1 MTSVRL
7 AVPAARSAAGRY
19 WQPTKGSPGD
29 HGYALGWLTR
39 RGVTGSVAC
48 VTISR
53 TASLTGDADG
63 ALARAVIDAAA
74 GDATAAETELYRRF
88 APRVRLYGLRH
99 LGDRGA
105 ADDLAQQ
112 VMLLVFQRLRAG
124 EVRDPDRIASFILGT
139 SRMMSKGFRRTE
151 RRREDLHVRF
161 DMGEPEAPRTDTWT
175 IDAVRI
181 APCLRA
187 IRDRER
193 TILILT
199 FYGDKSAIEIG
210 EALGMTPGAVR
221 VGRHR
226 ALASMRDCIETRR
239 PS

>member
-1 MTSVRL
+1 M
-7 AVPAARSAAGRY
+7 A
-19 WQPTKGSPGD
+19 
-29 HGYALGWLTR
+29 
-39 RGVTGSVAC
+39 GSVAC
-48 VTISR
+48 VTTSR

-63 ALARAVIDAAA
+63 DLARAVSENAA
-74 GDATAAETELYRRF
+74 GEASAAETELYRRF

-99 LGDRGA
+99 LADRGA

-112 VMLLVFQRLRAG
+112 VMLVVFQRLRAG
-124 EVRDPDRIASFILGT
+124 EIREPDRIASFILGT

-161 DMGEPEAPRTDTWT
+161 DMGEHEVTEADTWSMDT
-175 IDAVRI
+175 ARI
-181 APCLRA
+181 APCLGA
-187 IRDRER
+187 IRERER

-199 FYGDKSAIEIG
+199 FYADKSANEIG